1 MISGAGLKILRPNLI
16 IKLISNPTEPPGSG
30 SHAGAGPNTSP
41 GTEASTAMHPP
52 PVWLMRQA
60 GRYLPENRKTRA
72 EAGRPAIAGPP
83 RLTEPL
89 AEPRLDLG
97 NIASAISFGVM
108 QHRAGERNR
117 R

>member
-1 MISGAGLKILRPNLI
+1 MLVRDQTPHRAPR
-16 IKLISNPTEPPGSG
+16 T
-30 SHAGAGPNTSP
+30 
-41 GTEASTAMHPP
+41 STAMHPP

-60 GRYLPENRKTRA
+60 GRYLPEYRKTRA
-72 EAGRPAIAGPP
+72 EAGRPAIAGQP
-83 RLTEPL
+83 RRTEPL

-97 NIASAISFGVM
+97 INIASAISFGVM